1 MQETTFVARSKSFDI
16 IKGRM
21 FCFLILLLMSL
32 SVFANPSAYL
42 DWDLVSDGDLS
53 ALNLEEGELQWV
65 YSFMMSG

>member
-1 MQETTFVARSKSFDI
+1 M
-16 IKGRM
+16 
-21 FCFLILLLMSL
+21 
-32 SVFANPSAYL
+32 FANPSAYL